1 MEDKTISLL
10 AHESITARME
20 RSNVRAWTI
29 CVILII
35 ALLGTNAGWLYYE
48 HQFDDRVTTIEAEQN
63 SEQGG
68 ANYLVNGNYG
78 ETESENNNQNTH
90 TESTKR

>member
-1 MEDKTISLL
+1 MEDKTISYF
-10 AHESITARME
+10 AHEDAMVRME

-35 ALLGTNAGWLYYE
+35 ALLGSNAGWLYYE
-48 HQFDDRVTTIEAEQN
+48 HQFEERVTTIEAEQN

-68 ANYLVNGNYG
+68 ANYLVNGDYG
-78 ETESENNNQNTH
+78 ETESENNN
-90 TESTKR
+90 